1 MAPSQ
6 GPPWTAQ
13 FDERDSETMAN
24 FTAADVKRLRELTGS
39 GMMACKKALEEAE
52 GDFDKAVELLRLKG
66 AKDVGKRAERTAG
79 NGLVV
84 THFNGDTEGVL
95 LELTCETD
103 FEAKNE
109 QFIGLADR
117 IAEFVA
123 SSDAGDAQTL
133 LGAEIEPGKTVQQ
146 LLEENGAKIGEK
158 VELRRFARFQGAYVT
173 SYLHKSD
180 PQLPPTTGVL
190 VELDK
195 PDAEVAK
202 DVAQQIA
209 AMSPKYLTRDEIP
222 AETIEKERALAE
234 QMTRDEGKP
243 EKAIPKI
250 VEGRVNA
257 YFRDFVLLDQA
268 FVKDNKKTI
277 AKVLDEAGVNV
288 KRFARFKVGQ
298 L

>member
-1 MAPSQ
+1 
-6 GPPWTAQ
+6 
-13 FDERDSETMAN
+13 MAN

-52 GDFDKAVELLRLKG
+52 GDFERAVELLRLKG

-79 NGLVV
+79 NGLV
-84 THFNGDTEGVL
+84 TTYFKGDTDGVL
-95 LELTCETD
+95 LELNCETD
-103 FEAKNE
+103 FVAKNE
-109 QFIGLADR
+109 QFIELANT

-123 SSDAGDAQTL
+123 TSGAADAQAL
-133 LGAEIEPGKTVQQ
+133 LGAEIEPGKTVQA
-146 LLEENGAKIGEK
+146 LIEENSAKIGEK
-158 VELRRFARFQGAYVT
+158 LELRRLARFQGAYVT

-190 VELDK
+190 VELDAAN
-195 PDAEVAK
+195 AEVAK
-202 DVAQQIA
+202 DIAQQIA

-222 AETIEKERALAE
+222 AEAIEKERALAE
-234 QMTRDEGKP
+234 QITRDEGKP
-243 EKAIPKI
+243 EQAIPKI

-257 YFRDFVLLDQA
+257 YFRDFVLLEQA

-277 AKVLDEAGVNV
+277 SKVLNEAGVNV

-298 L
+298 P

>member
-1 MAPSQ
+1 
-6 GPPWTAQ
+6 
-13 FDERDSETMAN
+13 MAN
-24 FTAADVKRLRELTGS
+24 FTAADDKRLRELTGS

-66 AKDVGKRAERTAG
+66 AKDVGKRAQRTAG
-79 NGLVV
+79 NGLVA
-84 THFNGDTEGVL
+84 THFNGDTDGVL
-95 LELTCETD
+95 LELNCETD
-103 FEAKNE
+103 FVAKNE
-109 QFIGLADR
+109 QIIELANR

-123 SSDAGDAQTL
+123 SGDVADVPAL
-133 LGAEIEPGKTVQQ
+133 LGAEIEPGRTVQE
-146 LLEENGAKIGEK
+146 LIEETSAKLGEK
-158 VELRRFARFQGAYVT
+158 LEVRRFARFQGGYVT
-173 SYLHKSD
+173 SYLHRSD

-195 PDAEVAK
+195 ADADVAK
-202 DVAQQIA
+202 DIAQQIA

-222 AETIEKERALAE
+222 AEAIEKERALAE
-234 QMTRDEGKP
+234 QITRDEGKP

-257 YFRDFVLLDQA
+257 YFRDFVLLEQA

-277 AKVLDEAGVNV
+277 AKVLDEAGVTV

>member
-1 MAPSQ
+1 
-6 GPPWTAQ
+6 
-13 FDERDSETMAN
+13 MAN

-39 GMMACKKALEEAE
+39 GMMACKNALTEAE

-84 THFNGDTEGVL
+84 THFTGTTDGVL
-95 LELTCETD
+95 LELNCETD
-103 FEAKNE
+103 FVAKNE
-109 QFIGLADR
+109 QFIELANR
-117 IAEFVA
+117 IAEF
-123 SSDAGDAQTL
+123 AGKNDVTDLSAL
-133 LGAEIEPGKTVQQ
+133 LGAEIAPGKTVQA
-146 LLEENGAKIGEK
+146 LIEEHSAKIGEK
-158 VELRRFARFQGAYVT
+158 LEMRRFAHFKGAYVA

-190 VELDK
+190 VELDTEN
-195 PDAEVAK
+195 AEVAK
-202 DVAQQIA
+202 DLAQQIA
-209 AMSPKYLTRDEIP
+209 AMAPNYLTREEVP
-222 AETIEKERALAE
+222 AEAIEKERALAE
-234 QMTRDEGKP
+234 QITRDEGKP

-257 YFRDFVLLDQA
+257 YFKDFVLLEQP

-277 AKVLDEAGVNV
+277 AKVLQEAGVSV

-298 L
+298 A